1 MDVSIGNR
9 EVKRPIEDNMFDDMG
24 FPLITIDYDED
35 GYPILTFPS
44 DLTPDQVR
52 QVRVRVATKNAEDE
66 AVLLP
71 AYQAFL
77 ANQAYLAAPIAATNA
92 ARISDLETQMK
103 RITNQMNQVLK
114 YLAGD
119 LLEQ

>member
-1 MDVSIGNR
+1 MIVSLGVRPI
-9 EVKRPIEDNMFDDMG
+9 KRPPKEDMFTDMG
-24 FPLITIDYDED
+24 FPEVEFGSDDKGLPTVV
-35 GYPILTFPS
+35 FPS
-44 DLTPDQVR
+44 DLTADQVR
-52 QVRVRVATKNAEDE
+52 QVRVRMATENADEE
-66 AVLLP
+66 AVLLQ

-77 ANQAYLAAPIAATNA
+77 ANQAYVAAPIAATNT

>member
-1 MDVSIGNR
+1 
-9 EVKRPIEDNMFDDMG
+9 MG
-24 FPLITIDYDED
+24 FPIVGIEYDED
-35 GYPILTFPS
+35 GYPIIVFPS
-44 DLTPDQVR
+44 DLTADQIR
-52 QVRVRVATKNAEDE
+52 QVRVRIATENADEE
-66 AVLLP
+66 AVLLQ
-71 AYQAFL
+71 AYQAFS
-77 ANQAYLAAPIAATNA
+77 ANQAYVAAPIAATNT